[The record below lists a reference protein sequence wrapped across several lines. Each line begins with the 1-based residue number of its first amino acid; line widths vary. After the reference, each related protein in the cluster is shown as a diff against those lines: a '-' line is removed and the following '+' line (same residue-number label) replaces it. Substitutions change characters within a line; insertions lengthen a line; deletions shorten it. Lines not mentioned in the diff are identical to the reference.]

1 MNDRTF
7 ITSQVRVMQ
16 EQEQTEAY
24 RCNDYLGYRTEFGP
38 EDRQALC
45 TWGYRMIKAFTGINR
60 LTVVRAISYFDRY
73 MSTSHQGREQQVETI
88 QLAFISA
95 LLIALKADS
104 GFKVEL
110 DFFARVVTRD
120 GYGEDEIRRMEMEIL
135 IALQWR
141 LSGPAPHEFIDRFLE
156 VIPGVEAGHIDFLH
170 RFSTAVAEV
179 AITRYSIALQYPS
192 VIAFSAICCGLEYLE
207 SIYEI
212 HSLRIRGSLQSISG
226 LSCNDL
232 SLKWVI
238 ESMVHIVLEI
248 FSEDDLPS
256 FAGQGGTDNS
266 SVSSEDSPTSIFH
279 VL

>member
-88 QLAFISA
+88 QLAFISS
-95 LLIALKADS
+95 LIIALKIDS
-104 GFKVEL
+104 GLKVDL
-110 DFFARVVTRD
+110 DFFALVVTRD
-120 GYGEDEIRRMEMEIL
+120 AYGEEEIRRMELKIL
-135 IALQWR
+135 HALQWR
-141 LSGPAPHEFIDRFLE
+141 LSGPSPHDFIERFLE
-156 VIPGVEAGHIDFLH
+156 MIPRMEARHIGFLH
-170 RFSTAVAEV
+170 RFSKAVAEV

-207 SIYEI
+207 SIDEI

-226 LSCNDL
+226 LSCTDPFFK
-232 SLKWVI
+232 SVI

-248 FSEDDLPS
+248 FSNDDLP
-256 FAGQGGTDNS
+256 GQGGTDNS

-279 VL
+279 AP